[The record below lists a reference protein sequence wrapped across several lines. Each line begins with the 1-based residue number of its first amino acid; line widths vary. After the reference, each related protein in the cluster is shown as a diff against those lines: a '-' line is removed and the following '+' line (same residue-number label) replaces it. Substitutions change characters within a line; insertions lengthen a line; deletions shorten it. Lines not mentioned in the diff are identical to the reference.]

1 MRRKICK
8 SAKPSPR
15 MLEHQRG
22 FNMERPLDLEDQK
35 YHHHRDPSNE
45 DQNRKRRLCRHFLKG
60 HCKRGGKCDF
70 LHDSSIFCSENQK
83 VFLGGLPTNISGV
96 SLREKLEELGYTV
109 INKPKV
115 LRRFCPQV
123 CLGSANE
130 AQRMIEIGKIV
141 IDGRHVDVRPYESFL
156 KGNLEK
162 RLPDDKNR
170 SVFLGGLQ
178 KGTTGQMIKQE
189 LEKLSVRV
197 VNHPPVKTGFAP
209 RVILG
214 NVEQAQK
221 LINMKKVII
230 NEKLVDVRP
239 YVYND
244 DRSSFGNHIKK
255 K

>member
-1 MRRKICK
+1 MRRRFRK
-8 SAKPSPR
+8 SSKPFPR

-22 FNMERPLDLEDQK
+22 FNLERPLDHEDQK
-35 YHHHRDPSNE
+35 YHHQRDPSNE
-45 DQNRKRRLCRHFLKG
+45 GQNRKRRLCRHFLKG

-83 VFLGGLPTNISGV
+83 VFLGGLPTNISGEY
-96 SLREKLEELGYTV
+96 LREKLEEVGYTV

-115 LRRFCPQV
+115 LRGFSPQI
-123 CLGSANE
+123 CLGSEEE

-141 IDGRHVDVRPYESFL
+141 IDGRRVDVRPYESFL

-170 SVFLGGLQ
+170 SVFLGGLPN
-178 KGTTGQMIKQE
+178 GTTGQMIKQE

-197 VNHPPVKTGFAP
+197 VNHPPVKTGFSP

-214 NVEQAQK
+214 NIEQAQK
-221 LINMKKVII
+221 LINMKKVRI

-239 YVYND
+239 YVYHG
-244 DRSSFGNHIKK
+244 DRSSLGNKLKK